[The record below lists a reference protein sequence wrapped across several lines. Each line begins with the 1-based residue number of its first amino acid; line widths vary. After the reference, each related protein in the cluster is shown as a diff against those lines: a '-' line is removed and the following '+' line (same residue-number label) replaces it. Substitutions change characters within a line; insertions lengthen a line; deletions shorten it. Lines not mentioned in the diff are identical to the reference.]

1 MINSKTA
8 IELQGIAALGGSLEV
23 DGSRYTALE
32 LQGIAALL
40 WPNAYLKVHNSAS
53 KTAMEMQDVASIK
66 PGQVVFA

>member
-8 IELQGIAALGGSLEV
+8 LELQGVAALGGSLEV

-32 LQGIAALL
+32 LQGIAATLK
-40 WPNAYLKVHNSAS
+40 PNAYLKVHNSAS
-53 KTAMEMQDVASIK
+53 KTTMEMQGIAAMK